1 MKENRL
7 LFLLTLVL
15 LIGLYMNISGSER
28 YDATKPKYLLVK
40 GWCGFADRLQCI
52 SAAITYAKK
61 HKRIMCIDWTDS
73 IWKGDTPNINF
84 DTFFEL
90 TCESISVV
98 PLEELLQKQN
108 ELSIYPPV
116 WKGQLEKKPDLYM
129 YEKPYQI
136 NLDSDPVHEEDILV
150 YTSTELR
157 TYTKDTICDC
167 FRVKEPYRSTIIKNL
182 EEYKGY
188 KTVVHLRGSD
198 RVKPEQYE
206 EYIKTNF
213 EPRMKDKMNETVLIV
228 SDTEPLFKYFQ
239 KMYPNSIVRTP
250 STSYT
255 SSSEPTKTLHQDG
268 SIDKYN
274 FNTQTLI
281 DFFIIM
287 YANECINDNNSLFS
301 KVSKFIRSNGD
312 KYKQILN
319 Y

>member
-1 MKENRL
+1 MKEKHL
-7 LFLLTLVL
+7 LFLVTLVL
-15 LIGLYMNISGSER
+15 LVGLYISMSGGEL
-28 YDATKPKYLLVK
+28 YNTKKYLLVK
-40 GWCGFADRLQCI
+40 GWCGFADRLQCM
-52 SAAITYAKK
+52 SAAMTYAKK
-61 HKRIMCIDWTDS
+61 HNRIICVDWTDS
-73 IWKGDTPNINF
+73 IWKGDTPNMNF
-84 DTFFEL
+84 DTFFDLTVQTIPLDEL
-90 TCESISVV
+90 IK
-98 PLEELLQKQN
+98 KQN
-108 ELSIYPPV
+108 ELSIYPPP

-136 NLDSDPVHEEDILV
+136 DLDADPKHEEDILV

-157 TYTKDTICDC
+157 TYNKENICDC
-167 FRVKEPYRSTIIKNL
+167 VRIKEPYRSTIIEKL
-182 EEYKGY
+182 KQYQGY

-206 EYIKTNF
+206 EYLKKNF
-213 EPRMKDKMNETVLIV
+213 EPKMKDKTKEKVLIV

-239 KMYPNSIVRTP
+239 EKYPNSIVRTP

-255 SSSEPTKTLHQDG
+255 SSSEPGKTLHQDG
-268 SIDKYN
+268 SIDKYD

-287 YANECINDNNSLFS
+287 YADECIHDENSLFS
-301 KVSKFIRSNGD
+301 NVSRFIRSTDD